1 MVQVLTFLIHT
12 STRDVPVGFTVS
24 YKQFD
29 HPEIIRLSPS
39 AIGLAV
45 VKARP
50 EEWRNKPKEPVTVSV
65 DPVTQKVEDDFPAFA
80 RHGQKSLQE
89 HLQAI
94 GHFMEDKVQA
104 VKTGVKEM
112 VKSCREHLQA
122 ACPKKAINKDR
133 LSKFLSSPHQNETRS
148 ATAVESSETAF
159 SSLPS
164 PSSSSLPSPSFPV
177 TPYNERVHSLKI
189 LGLVLIL
196 GSFFAWVILHL
207 RDPRVRADRAARREE
222 RRNKLLYK
230 RAAWRQKWK
239 KWFCSVRHNHGQAI
253 GPIGSW
259 DEKQTRVLQQEEIL
273 EAVMKED
280 IRALRNSHRVVS
292 NITAAEEGRT
302 DFVYDSDG
310 SEARRSRDTLPGYE
324 SDATQPPGYEIDPSS
339 CEEPRISD
347 GFRYNPAENEDTPDS
362 SVVSTSPRISRDGRD
377 SEYEKDFEPL
387 ALDSRPTLH
396 TGLVR

>member
-1 MVQVLTFLIHT
+1 M
-12 STRDVPVGFTVS
+12 PVGFTVS

-29 HPEIIRLSPS
+29 HPEIIRLSSS

-50 EEWRNKPKEPVTVSV
+50 EEWRNKPKEPVTVSA
-65 DPVTQKVEDDFPAFA
+65 DPVIRKVEDDFPAFA

-196 GSFFAWVILHL
+196 GSLFAWVILHL

-324 SDATQPPGYEIDPSS
+324 SDATQPPGYEIDPGS

-347 GFRYNPAENEDTPDS
+347 EFRYNPAENEDTPDS